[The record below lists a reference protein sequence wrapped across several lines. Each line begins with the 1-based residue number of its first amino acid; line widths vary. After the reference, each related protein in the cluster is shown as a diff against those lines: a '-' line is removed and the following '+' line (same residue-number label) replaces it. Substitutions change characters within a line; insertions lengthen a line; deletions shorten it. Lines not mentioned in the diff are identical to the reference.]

1 MVGHLDGRIITL
13 GGYWTGYLKEDVA
26 DKRLLNV
33 MKLLAGMILFNG
45 PCRRHI
51 KALYRDIRDGRVEAT
66 IERQE
71 TDLYMN
77 PRRVR

>member
-1 MVGHLDGRIITL
+1 
-13 GGYWTGYLKEDVA
+13 
-26 DKRLLNV
+26 
-33 MKLLAGMILFNG
+33 MILFNG
-45 PCRRHI
+45 SCRRHI

-71 TDLYMN
+71 NDLYMN

>member
-1 MVGHLDGRIITL
+1 MLTL
-13 GGYWTGYLKEDVA
+13 GGYWTGYVKEGVA

-33 MKLLAGMILFNG
+33 MKLLVGMILFNG
-45 PCRRHI
+45 SCRRHI